1 MTPGDGSDPL
11 AARGIHKAYGTR
23 VVLRGADLTLPER
36 TIVGLIGENGAG
48 KTTLLRILCGFVR
61 ADRGEV
67 LDRGR
72 PLSPFEPR
80 AGLRHFGGG
89 HTLPPRVSA
98 RVWTRLV
105 SGEARDGL
113 EARRVR
119 DLSRGTRQRVGLE
132 AWLARPNARAVVLD
146 EPWEGLDPDGA
157 RWLTAKLR
165 ECAESGA
172 AVLVSSH
179 RLHDLASVC
188 HRYAFLSEGRVRV
201 AARDQLGGRIG
212 GDELMREFDRMR
224 SEP

>member
-1 MTPGDGSDPL
+1 MTAGEPL
-11 AARGIHKAYGTR
+11 AARGIHKAYGAR
-23 VVLRGADLTLPER
+23 EVLRGADLTLPER
-36 TIVGLIGENGAG
+36 TVVGLIGENGAG

-67 LDRGR
+67 LDHGR
-72 PLSPFEPR
+72 PLAPFEPR
-80 AGLRHFGGG
+80 TGLRHFGGG

-98 RVWTRLV
+98 SVWARLV
-105 SGEARDGL
+105 SEDAL
-113 EARRVR
+113 ESHETRRVR

-132 AWLARPNARAVVLD
+132 AWLARPNARAIVLD

-157 RWLTAKLR
+157 RWLTARLQ
-165 ECAESGA
+165 ECAEAGA
-172 AVLVSSH
+172 AILVSSH
-179 RLHDLASVC
+179 RLHELASVC

-201 AARDQLGGRIG
+201 AGRDQLGDRIG